1 MVHKVFHFYVI
12 SWACKWQNQQN
23 DLCIQWRLRSAW
35 ASAQSDQS
43 LLWALLGQQGPKLS
57 SCGQQRLWS
66 DWADLSLRWAQRSIC
81 WFCHGVAQ
89 LLMFSSKHSVGDL
102 SKSTI
107 LKAVFQIFHLIQHTR
122 DLNTDLHPEELN
134 NLFEP
139 QNDKTN
145 KITCA
150 PSEDLDQPGR
160 LPSLIKVI
168 AVRMEKPCVLSH
180 LLSKSE
186 DSDQTG
192 PSLGAQVVWLVL
204 LCCGSKIC
212 PIIPTV
218 ICTNS
223 NESMIR
229 WGANN
234 FYTMATLSYI

>member
-1 MVHKVFHFYVI
+1 MGWLSCWCSH
-12 SWACKWQNQQN
+12 
-23 DLCIQWRLRSAW
+23 
-35 ASAQSDQS
+35 QSILLGIFQS
-43 LLWALLGQQGPKLS
+43 LQFSKLYFKFFIWYNT
-57 SCGQQRLWS
+57 QWL
-66 DWADLSLRWAQRSIC
+66 
-81 WFCHGVAQ
+81 
-89 LLMFSSKHSVGDL
+89 
-102 SKSTI
+102 
-107 LKAVFQIFHLIQHTR
+107 

-186 DSDQTG
+186 DSAQTG